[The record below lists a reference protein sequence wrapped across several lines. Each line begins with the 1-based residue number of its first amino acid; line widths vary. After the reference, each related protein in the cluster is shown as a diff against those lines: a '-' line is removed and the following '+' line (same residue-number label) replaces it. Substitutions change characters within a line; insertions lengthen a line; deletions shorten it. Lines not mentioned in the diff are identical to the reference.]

1 MWFLLLY
8 FQISAIQGLSVTLR
22 GSDSPC
28 KGRLEVY
35 NGHGGNKQWG
45 LVCHYGW
52 IKENGEVVCK
62 SIGCGNHMHSDV
74 ERTRYKDPPLP
85 QQYWMDEVKCTSKEE
100 SLWKC
105 LYVDINEKEKCD
117 ESSFVAVECS
127 GKVTLSLNLNGQ
139 RDKCAGVVEFST
151 PNGIFGVCNDKW
163 DESKAN
169 KICQELGCG
178 DHHYIPK
185 LGMFKGQQSKPN
197 VLLNCVGNEQYS
209 WQCMERSD
217 CQERA
222 SVICSNHTRFRL
234 QDGSDVCSGL
244 VEEKTVKQNS
254 WNPLQQTNVR
264 PEVICTLLNCGSTGN
279 FTSANGT
286 NRLTCSD
293 SVKLHNF
300 TTECFGDVSIDV
312 NGANYEVCYSDQPRE
327 NMGAV
332 VCREL
337 GCGDIVLVKQGSVTS
352 NGLLS
357 NVECQGDEQSLWHC
371 LANHEKKRCTGTKVI
386 CSGSLDVRLS
396 DGLGDCS
403 GRVEVKW
410 EGSWRPIGS
419 DRTTMNSDVVC
430 QHLNCGTSIQ
440 INRELFIEGEK
451 EPPEWL
457 WNVKCRN
464 SSVKLHECFDN
475 TNLRLPRQNEKNI
488 EIICKKEELKFFE
501 GNSPCE
507 GKVCIEQ
514 FDGSKSVEPRVA
526 LQNPLGE
533 KCWGMV
539 KVCGDVK
546 CGGVCSSTWRTNEDS
561 KMICG
566 NLGCGNPIQAQ
577 LPLQINNRPATYH
590 NWERLL
596 LYNKEGECSGPVYGL
611 RDGNTQQVSG
621 LGWGRE
627 EGQKLCE
634 YLQCGNYISHSTII
648 KNTNE
653 WWKKT
658 YNCSGKNNIWECES
672 NDQPIQNQQQLN
684 IQCERKS
691 PNIMLSNN
699 CTGEVLI
706 DKEHVCASQWD
717 YGMSDKLCDNLNC
730 GKAIHS
736 WATVSAKKNRWHFSC
751 TGKETLLW
759 QCGFKN
765 DSCKNILSVACK
777 DSVEFGTTEK
787 CGGKLGIRYKGQWE
801 YVCGKLTEADTK
813 KVCDVLKC
821 NDSGELLL
829 DEQKIA
835 NEIKV
840 KIDCPKNHYKIF
852 QCMHHLKKDKC
863 SHGPAEI
870 ICEGYT
876 PKDNSS
882 VGLILGLLGGVLGLL
897 ILFLMW
903 ANRKRLLLALR
914 YYRKNNGK
922 DVNPDVNEMD
932 KMDREDRDLSEGKAS
947 FLDNDDYEDVDSV
960 MDKSGEEDEYDRKT
974 GSSGTEYD
982 DIEGQANGISPSQTH
997 HDDDLNLP
1005 LLPKRPENILDQ
1017 DTYEVEIEKQEDY
1030 DDVIPVEA
1038 AANENAG
1045 TTGTQAHVDVDVD
1058 EGADSDSDA
1067 GLVANADAVLV
1078 TTEVEVHAQAE

>member
-8 FQISAIQGLSVTLR
+8 FQISAIQGLNVTLR

-35 NGHGGNKQWG
+35 HGGNKQWG

-74 ERTRYKDPPLP
+74 ERTRYKDRLLP

-100 SLWKC
+100 SLWNC
-105 LYVDINEKEKCD
+105 LYVGINEKEKCD

-151 PNGIFGVCNDKW
+151 PNGIFGVCNNKW

-185 LGMFKGQQSKPN
+185 LGVFKGQQSEPN

-209 WQCMERSD
+209 WQCKEQFD

-234 QDGSDVCSGL
+234 QDGSNVCSGL
-244 VEEKTVKQNS
+244 VEENTVKHNS

-264 PEVICTLLNCGSTGN
+264 PEVICTQLNCGSTGN
-279 FTSANGT
+279 FTNANGT

-312 NGANYEVCYSDQPRE
+312 NGANYEVCYSDQSRE

-337 GCGDIVLVKQGSVTS
+337 GCGDIVLVKKGSVTS

-357 NVECQGDEQSLWHC
+357 NVECQGDERSLWHC

-386 CSGSLDVRLS
+386 CSGSLDVRLR
-396 DGLGDCS
+396 DGLGHCS

-410 EGSWRPIGS
+410 EGSWRPIGY

-440 INRELFIEGEK
+440 INRELFVEGEK

-457 WNVKCRN
+457 WNVRCR
-464 SSVKLHECFDN
+464 SSSAKLHECFDN
-475 TNLRLPRQNEKNI
+475 TNLRIPYQNEKNT

-514 FDGSKSVEPRVA
+514 FDGKTDWLPAEPEEENKKKATDICKAMQCGSLVFFETEQNTTHAKVTCSGTPRVA

-539 KVCGDVK
+539 KVCGDGT

-590 NWERLL
+590 SVYCSEKVRNMNMCNFIHNKNSTCKSLAQVICADSVKARLEDPRDRCAGKVSLFYAGKWTPICQDSLDTNLKNAICKELFCGKSINDEYDWISLEESKSTGLSRIKCLDSANSVSKCDLEGISEKECIVGYLKCTDWERLL

-648 KNTNE
+648 KNTKE

-684 IQCERKS
+684 IQCDREEDEDDRKRDSSGTEYDDIEGQANGIS
-691 PNIMLSNN
+691 P
-699 CTGEVLI
+699 
-706 DKEHVCASQWD
+706 SQTYHD
-717 YGMSDKLCDNLNC
+717 DDLNLP
-730 GKAIHS
+730 
-736 WATVSAKKNRWHFSC
+736 
-751 TGKETLLW
+751 LLP
-759 QCGFKN
+759 KRPE
-765 DSCKNILSVACK
+765 NIL
-777 DSVEFGTTEK
+777 DQDTYEVEIEK
-787 CGGKLGIRYKGQWE
+787 QEDYDDVIP
-801 YVCGKLTEADTK
+801 VEAA
-813 KVCDVLKC
+813 
-821 NDSGELLL
+821 
-829 DEQKIA
+829 A
-835 NEIKV
+835 NE
-840 KIDCPKNHYKIF
+840 N
-852 QCMHHLKKDKC
+852 
-863 SHGPAEI
+863 
-870 ICEGYT
+870 
-876 PKDNSS
+876 
-882 VGLILGLLGGVLGLL
+882 
-897 ILFLMW
+897 
-903 ANRKRLLLALR
+903 
-914 YYRKNNGK
+914 
-922 DVNPDVNEMD
+922 
-932 KMDREDRDLSEGKAS
+932 
-947 FLDNDDYEDVDSV
+947 
-960 MDKSGEEDEYDRKT
+960 DEYDRKT

-982 DIEGQANGISPSQTH
+982 DIEGQANGISPSQTY

-1058 EGADSDSDA
+1058 EGADSDLDA
-1067 GLVANADAVLV
+1067 GLVANADALLV